1 MLETDSAL
9 LDRFNAHRDEA
20 AFHELSRRHLSL
32 IFHAALRRT
41 GNRQIA
47 EEVSQNVLC
56 ALAQKSPALA
66 KHPERLPAWLHRATI
81 FESSKAMRSESSHQ
95 RRKVLQHPD
104 AIPATGPTDSPW
116 SKILPHLDL
125 ALDRLSTA
133 DRTLLLQH
141 YYEGKNFPAL
151 AAVHSSAPATVQ
163 KRCRRALDKLA
174 RILRGKNLVITTSV
188 LAADFTAELAKAAP
202 PALLKT
208 AAAHALSATY
218 STTQL
223 TLFMA
228 CKSKALIPLALLL
241 ALTPLILQQV
251 AISRAVSHNE
261 SLRADLASNG
271 APTRQNRSPLPTA
284 NNRSPSGQI
293 TISTLSRALDKARSG
308 SSLEYLDFEE
318 MIAALTPEQLVAL
331 IPEAI
336 QLPESRRKKSDLLEF
351 LVKALAKSDPERA
364 VKTTLTADPR
374 GEIGMST
381 GLVDAFSAWTLK
393 NPDAAFVLFQK
404 LFNNRDFNPLTE
416 GGFAW
421 SSHITTLLNETA
433 KSLVAVGS
441 PHVRDLIF
449 MAPES
454 VRSSTFFNSVGMA
467 AGNMGKHRGGDSSG
481 ISGQNFANYLPLI
494 REFIPDKEHNQA
506 FDRLVSD
513 VSPRSKDFDQIIG
526 EFADRSELLPTER
539 SLLAGSYARDKI
551 GTYYNTTPHPDL
563 AAVENATRQWLEIH
577 IPNEAE
583 AIFAKARSD
592 RYQQEMAQAKRRLES
607 IAENPDLTDSN
618 LIQELGSKV
627 YGEMLPQALE
637 QAARIKDPAKRAEVI
652 HHLQNP

>member
-1 MLETDSAL
+1 MTESDGAL

-66 KHPERLPAWLHRATI
+66 KHPDRLPAWLHRATI
-81 FESSKAMRSESSHQ
+81 FESSKAMRAESSHQ
-95 RRKVLQHPD
+95 RRKALQHPD
-104 AIPATGPTDSPW
+104 AILTTGPPDSAW

-133 DRTLLLQH
+133 DRTLLHQH
-141 YYEGKNFPAL
+141 YYEGNNFPAR
-151 AAVHSSAPATVQ
+151 AAVHFSAPATVQ

-174 RILRGKNLVITTSV
+174 RILRGKNLVITTGI
-188 LAADFTAELAKAAP
+188 LAAGFTSELAKAAP
-202 PALLKT
+202 SALLKT

-228 CKSKALIPLALLL
+228 CKSKALIPIALLL
-241 ALTPLILQQV
+241 SLIPLVLQQV

-261 SLRADLASNG
+261 SLRATLAANDS
-271 APTRQNRSPLPTA
+271 PTKPNRFPLPTA
-284 NNRSPSGQI
+284 NNHSPSGRI
-293 TISTLSRALDKARSG
+293 TIATLSRALDDGRNGG
-308 SSLEYLDFEE
+308 SLKYLEFEE
-318 MIAALTPEQLVAL
+318 MIAALTPDDLIRL

-336 QLPESRRKKSDLLEF
+336 HLPEPRSKKSDLLEF
-351 LVKALAKSDPERA
+351 LIRALAKTDPERA
-364 VKTTLTADPR
+364 VKTTVTADPR
-374 GEIGMST
+374 REIAMSAD
-381 GLVDAFSAWTLK
+381 LKDAFSSWTLK
-393 NPDAAFVLFQK
+393 DPDAAFAYFQQLFD
-404 LFNNRDFNPLTE
+404 NRDFNPLSE

-421 SSHITTLLNETA
+421 NHTVTSLLNEIA

-441 PHVRDLIF
+441 PHIRDLIF

-454 VRSSTFFNSVGMA
+454 VRSNTFFNSIGMA
-467 AGNMGKHRGGDSSG
+467 TGNMGKDRGGDSSG
-481 ISGQNFANYLPLI
+481 MSGQNFANYLPLI
-494 REFIPDKEHNQA
+494 REFIPEEERKQA

-513 VSPRSKDFDQIIG
+513 VSPFSKDFDQILG
-526 EFADRSELLPTER
+526 GFAERPELLPEER
-539 SLLAGSYARDKI
+539 RLLAGTYARSKFA
-551 GTYYNTTPHPDL
+551 TYYNTAPHPAL
-563 AAVENATRQWLEIH
+563 AAVESATRQWLERH
-577 IPNEAE
+577 GPDEVE
-583 AIFAKARSD
+583 VIFETAKTEV
-592 RYQQEMAQAKRRLES
+592 YQQEMGQVSRLLES
-607 IAENPDLTDSN
+607 IAKDADLTDSK
-618 LIQELGSKV
+618 LIQELSSKV

-652 HHLQNP
+652 QRLKNP